1 MFVTP
6 QGLGPYGWTERQNAY
21 LFLLICHRSATNIRH
36 SRWKKK
42 NVIFANYEDNGKEPD
57 L

>member
-42 NVIFANYEDNGKEPD
+42 T
-57 L
+57 